1 MGGWPVAAT
10 PPPHTDKT
18 KVNPFMQWAV
28 ASIQGFYFSGPQ
40 PGGGGPQS
48 GAGATPSSDL
58 PGGHPPAP
66 APSQASPVS
75 SSGHSHPTTQAAKPD
90 DQARGGGGG
99 GSGGA
104 AAPPVTISAVTAL
117 ETGRQAVQSMPGHY
131 NHGLHPM
138 VPVDPAHH
146 HHHQQQQ
153 QQQQQH
159 QQHHTQHQQQ
169 TQPPQQH
176 QSQQQQSGECAN
188 QSSHSSHG
196 PSNDTAFPGG
206 THRHNYNV
214 QGGGQHVGG
223 QGPVVPGHNSHPTK
237 QVQGEKQVLA
247 PLTKNKLYTEENGQ
261 VIAYNGSQE
270 HLEHHRRGV
279 KVERVYDC
287 SDCDKAFTRE
297 EHLKRHAKSHTDEPV
312 HRCEVVGCN
321 KAYTRKERLTRH
333 YKVAHLGQ
341 EPERPFWCPECGKD
355 FQRKEH
361 LTRHQRN
368 IHGPGGSIGL
378 AHSQHSDQSQGSVSP
393 VSMTILGPAQPSNH
407 HNLSQQQAGEGGG
420 GGGGGSG
427 GGGGNNHGQGQLRC
441 TYEGCPKTYSRRE
454 HLNRHIK
461 LHMGIEPERPYYCL
475 DCGKTFTRKEHL
487 LRHRRSHTGET
498 PYHCPGVDCSKQFAR
513 KEHLKRHMR
522 VHTGEHPYPCSE
534 CGRSFGRR
542 ERLLKH
548 LKSHGIGVMPG
559 APIRAVHHM
568 QQHHQ
573 PKKEF
578 KKEPEFISS
587 DQPQALPH
595 GVFGEQTNQLL
606 RMIAQKG
613 PLTPEQLG
621 MGQAPPTQAENLL
634 SNPEVARALS
644 NPEIVRAFSN
654 PEVVKAFAF
663 SPPKRA
669 PASGGTPPASTQA
682 PPAQAQPPPQ
692 PSQAAAQPPVATQA
706 GPVVTRGPDI
716 ANSPAVPP
724 ELSKLPSGFSIFP
737 VVPTTMSSTGQVV
750 GQEQG
755 QVCVSAPAN
764 SYYQAG
770 PSYVASMAPHRPELT
785 TIPMAWTGWPMTT
798 MQPVNMRSPAKLEP
812 AEAKHWEPAAA
823 AYFRSPFS

>member
-40 PGGGGPQS
+40 PG
-48 GAGATPSSDL
+48 ATPPSEL
-58 PGGHPPAP
+58 PGHPPSAP
-66 APSQASPVS
+66 AHPSPVS
-75 SSGHSHPTTQAAKPD
+75 TPGHTQAKPEE
-90 DQARGGGGG
+90 QSQSRPA
-99 GSGGA
+99 
-104 AAPPVTISAVTAL
+104 PVTISASTAL
-117 ETGRQAVQSMPGHY
+117 ETGRQAVQSMGPGHY

-146 HHHQQQQ
+146 HHQQQHQQQQQHHPQHQQ

-159 QQHHTQHQQQ
+159 QQ
-169 TQPPQQH
+169 
-176 QSQQQQSGECAN
+176 QQQSGECGN
-188 QSSHSSHG
+188 QSTHSSHG

-206 THRHNYNV
+206 QHRHSYV
-214 QGGGQHVGG
+214 QSAQGGQHGAG
-223 QGPVVPGHNSHPTK
+223 QGQAQVVPGHSSHPSK
-237 QVQGEKQVLA
+237 QVQVEKQAVA

-261 VIAYNGSQE
+261 VVAYNGSQE

-287 SDCDKAFTRE
+287 TECDKAFTRE

-341 EPERPFWCPECGKD
+341 EPERPFWCSECGKD

-393 VSMTILGPAQPSNH
+393 VSMTVLGPAQPN
-407 HNLSQQQAGEGGG
+407 NLHSQGQQQQGQSVGAGQ
-420 GGGGGSG
+420 

-498 PYHCPGVDCSKQFAR
+498 PYACPGVDCTKQFAR

-559 APIRAVHHM
+559 APIRTVQHIQHH
-568 QQHHQ
+568 HHQ

-578 KKEPEFISS
+578 KKEPEFISP
-587 DQPQALPH
+587 DQQHSMPH
-595 GVFGEQTNQLL
+595 GVFGEQTNHLL

-621 MGQAPPTQAENLL
+621 MPQGAPPSNPEQHFL

-663 SPPKRA
+663 SPPKRG
-669 PASGGTPPASTQA
+669 PGSNPTPPAVTQA
-682 PPAQAQPPPQ
+682 PPTPQ
-692 PSQAAAQPPVATQA
+692 PSQA
-706 GPVVTRGPDI
+706 PVVTRGPDI
-716 ANSPAVPP
+716 ANSSAVPP

-737 VVPTTMSSTGQVV
+737 VVPTTGAGGGQVV
-750 GQEQG
+750 PQDQG
-755 QVCVSAPAN
+755 QVCASNPAN

-770 PSYVASMAPHRPELT
+770 PSYVASMAPHRAELT

-812 AEAKHWEPAAA
+812 TEGKHWEPSAA